1 MAFRKII
8 DSLPGFYKPFLPEVF
23 DTLIPPEPFS
33 DCLNCPMIAS
43 SRDGTDHEQS
53 LPFNPE
59 TRCCTFTPRI
69 PNYMAGA
76 ILSDDDPG
84 MGEGRRRLTERIRSG
99 SGVYPN
105 GVYPTPA
112 YTRLYVEKSPRE
124 FGSNKDLLCPYFT
137 KGKYSCTVWKYR
149 EAICALWFC
158 KHLAGARGR
167 EFWKAVIDYMKYLQ
181 ESLINVSTY
190 MCGLEPV
197 DPYGEGGR
205 PAYAE
210 PSEAAE
216 AEKAYASLWN
226 KWAGHEEEY
235 YLKCHEIVT
244 GLEDEVIR
252 KIQMNAVPLARKIDD
267 IAQDIITVPEYI
279 KLIDNAVN
287 DTGDGYYRIEIKSY
301 IEILR
306 KWVIWS
312 FRLPRDMLDL
322 FDGKRTTSSVVQHV
336 LEYGKIRIEP
346 EILIALYRHGVF
358 EVVKA

>member
-1 MAFRKII
+1 MALRKIADTI
-8 DSLPGFYKPFLPEVF
+8 PAFYTPFLPEIFQSV
-23 DTLIPPEPFS
+23 IPPEPFS
-33 DCLNCPMIAS
+33 DCLNCPMIS
-43 SRDGTDHEQS
+43 SPADDTDSEQS

-76 ILSDDDPG
+76 ILSDDDPA
-84 MGEGRRRLTERIRSG
+84 MGEGRRRLKERISSG
-99 SGVYPN
+99 RGVYPN

-112 YTRLYVEKSPRE
+112 YTRLYVDKSPRE
-124 FGSNKDLLCPYFT
+124 FGRNKDLLCPYFT
-137 KGKYSCTVWKYR
+137 EGKYNCTVWKYR

-181 ESLINVSTY
+181 ESLINVSAY

-205 PAYAE
+205 PGYTE
-210 PSEAAE
+210 PSDI
-216 AEKAYASLWN
+216 AEKEKRYTALW
-226 KWAGHEEEY
+226 KAWAGHEEEY
-235 YLKCHEIVT
+235 YIKCHEIVT

-252 KIQMNAVPLARKIDD
+252 KIQMKAVPLARRIES
-267 IAQDIITVPEYI
+267 IAQDIVKVPEYLTLAE
-279 KLIDNAVN
+279 KAVS
-287 DTGDGYYRIEIKSY
+287 DTGDGNYRVEIKNY

-312 FRLPRDMLDL
+312 FRLPKDMLDM
-322 FDGKRTTSSVVQHV
+322 FDGKRTTSAVVQHV
-336 LEYGKIRIEP
+336 LEYGKVRIEP
-346 EILIALYRHGVF
+346 EILIALYRHGVLT
-358 EVVKA
+358 EVKA